1 MPKQREP
8 VELIMTKGKKHLT
21 KSEIE
26 FRMST
31 EVKPNA
37 ENITAPNWLTKK
49 QQKQFDEYA
58 KKLEDIGIM
67 GDTDIDQLARYVVAQ
82 ELYIKYSKEL
92 QKKEVLKNPLLTEQ
106 FLKNQDK
113 VFKQCH
119 TIASSLGMT
128 ISSRCKLVI
137 PHQEEQT
144 KINKFDKFKVSG
156 AG

>member
-26 FRMST
+26 FRMNT
-31 EVKPNA
+31 EVKPKAEDINA
-37 ENITAPNWLTKK
+37 PKWLTKK
-49 QQKQFDEYA
+49 QQKQFYEYA

-67 GDTDIDQLARYVVAQ
+67 GETDVDQLARYVVAQ

-92 QKKEVLKNPLLTEQ
+92 QKKEVLQDPFLTEQ

-119 TIASSLGMT
+119 TIATSLGMT
-128 ISSRCKLVI
+128 ISARCKLVI
-137 PHQEEQT
+137 PHQEEQV